1 MADGTGLEEVT
12 AVVGLLDGVPLAIEL
27 AAARLNAF
35 SVGELFDVLQLDLGG
50 LSDARRR
57 GPDRQRTLRAA
68 VEWSMRLLS
77 GSEQAVLRQLAV
89 LPGSFRLTTALA
101 VSPPAAGAL
110 PSLVDHSLAAIEHRT
125 GPLATACWRRSE
137 RSRRRRSLTTS
148 AGRCSTGCS
157 CSASMSWR

>member
-1 MADGTGLEEVT
+1 M
-12 AVVGLLDGVPLAIEL
+12 PLAIEL

-50 LSDARRR
+50 LSDPRRR

-77 GSEQAVLRQLAV
+77 GSEQAVLRRLAV

-101 VSPPAAGAL
+101 VSPAGRRGLAM
-110 PSLVDHSLAAIEHRT
+110 PLVDHSLAAIEHRT
-125 GPLATACWRRSE
+125 GPTRYRLLETVRAVVAQEALADDERRE
-137 RSRRRRSLTTS
+137 VLDRLLVYCVDELARD
-148 AGRCSTGCS
+148 
-157 CSASMSWR
+157 